1 MRLKDYKR
9 FVIGAQHLTR
19 KAAALGV
26 CNKTSKIYVANFS
39 ITDPEVL
46 DAGLNHYTK
55 LLLEV
60 GQLAVKAGHRDFAKE
75 VTAFIASAKQGGV
88 KRI

>member
-26 CNKTSKIYVANFS
+26 CNKTSKLYKANFS

-46 DAGLNHYTK
+46 DAGLNHYTA

-60 GQLAVKAGHRDFAKE
+60 GRLAVKAGHRDFAKE

-88 KRI
+88 KRV